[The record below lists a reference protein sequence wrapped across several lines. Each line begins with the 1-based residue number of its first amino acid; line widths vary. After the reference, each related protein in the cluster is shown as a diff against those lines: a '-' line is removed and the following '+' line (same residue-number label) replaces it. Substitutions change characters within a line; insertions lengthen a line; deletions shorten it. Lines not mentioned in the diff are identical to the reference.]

1 MPHLKKIS
9 LLSDNAACYQNT
21 MMLILIPKIGLAHGI
36 IIIWWRKTETQ
47 DGKSVLDG
55 HFAIASK
62 IIIDWVKEGS
72 IN

>member
-1 MPHLKKIS
+1 
-9 LLSDNAACYQNT
+9 
-21 MMLILIPKIGLAHGI
+21 MMLMLIPKIGLAHGI